1 VSDPATD
8 PANDRAPLLDLL
20 ERVWG
25 ERPDREELD
34 WWFDR
39 SPAGPGLLTVERNG
53 DRAVGLASLSF
64 LRSQVG
70 GREQLVA
77 MPLQVA
83 TDVDQRGK
91 GIFGRLERT
100 NEDEAAARGCEL
112 GVTFPNDASRP
123 IFLERLGWH
132 ELWRG
137 RLWLRPPLPP
147 IRRGA
152 LRIEELGAGFEG
164 QSLDQVRSGHV
175 RGTVPHASG
184 QIADAAFLEWRYLR
198 SPRAYRLLGAF
209 RGESLAGVLALRP
222 RRGRIA
228 VVCHALGEV
237 AQLLRAT
244 ASARP
249 TIALVPREERGAFL
263 AAGFVPTPK
272 PIRVLGKKLRPE
284 GDLDGPWQFQLGD
297 FDVF

>member
-1 VSDPATD
+1 MSAE
-8 PANDRAPLLDLL
+8 AADRDAVLDLL

-25 ERPDREELD
+25 ERSERAELE
-34 WWFDR
+34 WWFDD
-39 SPAGPGLLTVERNG
+39 SPAGPGLLTLEREG

-64 LRSQVG
+64 LRARAAD
-70 GREQLVA
+70 REQLVA

-83 TDVDQRGK
+83 TDPAERGK
-91 GIFGRLERT
+91 GIFGRLERA
-100 NEDEAAARGCEL
+100 NEDEAARRGCEL

-123 IFLERLGWH
+123 IFLERLGWR

-137 RLWLRPPLPP
+137 RIWARPPAIPSG
-147 IRRGA
+147 RGA
-152 LRIEELGAGFEG
+152 LRIEELTTIPVSVEALAPG
-164 QSLDQVRSGHV
+164 R
-175 RGTVPHASG
+175 SG

-198 SPRAYRLLGAF
+198 SPRAYRVLGAF
-209 RGESLAGVLALRP
+209 RGPRLDGLVALRP
-222 RRGRIA
+222 SRGRVA

-249 TIALVPREERGAFL
+249 TIALVSREQRGTFL
-263 AAGFVPTPK
+263 AAGFLPTHK
-272 PIRVLGKKLRPE
+272 PIRVLGKELRPE
-284 GDLDGPWQFQLGD
+284 GSLDGAWQFQLGD